1 LKKEISLPTFIASNM
16 ELYKRI
22 TLIIKDGKII
32 KYFYPVFPPD
42 KNAEEVFTWITNNE
56 H

>member
-1 LKKEISLPTFIASNM
+1 M

-22 TLIIKDGKII
+22 TLIVKDGKII

-42 KNAEEVFTWITNNE
+42 KNAEEVLEWIVKNE
-56 H
+56 L